1 MDKLFSIFTNDKML
15 LSLKCCLGLCLVN
28 FTDNFLVLISD
39 ILNIVN
45 LSSLKD
51 LVNLLVSLLIG
62 AYWIVKIT
70 VEKRKI
76 K

>member
-1 MDKLFSIFTNDKML
+1 MIKLFSIFTNDKML
-15 LSLKCCLGLCLVN
+15 LSLKCFLGLCLVN

-39 ILNIVN
+39 ILNLVN

-62 AYWIVKIT
+62 IYWIVKIT